1 MNPLL
6 KDLITRNWGFK
17 LLSFFLALVLWMT
30 LVPEEKTY
38 SERTLAVPLET
49 RNIPPNM
56 ELVEKSVSFVDVT
69 VRATNR
75 LLGQLTGNETT
86 AVLDLKNATV
96 AQEEYALDPSMVIV
110 PANAKAVRVFPS
122 KARIKLERANE
133 IEMDVTPST
142 VGKVRDGFK
151 IDKIEALPA
160 KIKVRGPESKFRPK
174 DRLRVGDVDVTDLAE
189 TTEFEAALILPRA
202 ELRVAAGSAKVRVK
216 VTVSPQKG

>member
-17 LLSFFLALVLWMT
+17 LLSFFLAIVLWIT

-49 RNIPPNM
+49 RNIPPEM

-75 LLGQLTGNETT
+75 LLGQLTGNEIT

-96 AQEEYALDPSMVIV
+96 AQEEYALDPSMVIL
-110 PANAKAVRVFPS
+110 PADAKAVRVFPN

-133 IEMDVTPST
+133 IEMDVDPAI

-151 IDKIEALPA
+151 IDKIEAFPA
-160 KIKVRGPESKFRPK
+160 TIKVRGPESKFRPK
-174 DRLRVGDVDVTDLAE
+174 DKLRTADVDVADLAE
-189 TTEFEAALILPRA
+189 TTEFEAAIILPRA
-202 ELRVAAGSAKVRVK
+202 ELRVAAGSAKVRIR
-216 VTVSPQKG
+216 VTLSPGRG